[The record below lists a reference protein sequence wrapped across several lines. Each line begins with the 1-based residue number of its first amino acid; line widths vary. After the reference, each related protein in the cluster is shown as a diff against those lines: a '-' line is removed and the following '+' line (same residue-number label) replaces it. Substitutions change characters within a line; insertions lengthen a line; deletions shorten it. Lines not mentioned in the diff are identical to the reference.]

1 MEIYE
6 GYYLWHDA
14 NFYQSPNHRNDPK
27 TAITYYERVRSEYG
41 LKFSLLTHNLGV
53 AYQRVGNLDKALQM
67 HHKTIQI
74 DPSYDKGILNY
85 AHVLSLQN
93 RISES
98 IQTYS
103 SIVKRNPVYAPYI
116 WKSGVA
122 LYERGEIDA
131 AIQFFRLIVKT
142 DPKNEQNYFILGVL
156 FQTQGKIEDAISA
169 YRQAL
174 SINPEHANARTAL
187 EGLLTNPEMRAP
199 RLDFQPQ

>member
-14 NFYQSPNHRNDPK
+14 NFYESPHHRNDPK
-27 TAITYYERVRSEYG
+27 TAITYYERVLSEYE
-41 LKFSLLTHNLGV
+41 LKFSLLTNNLGV

-103 SIVKRNPVYAPYI
+103 VYSKKKSSHMSPYI
-116 WKSGVA
+116 WKSG
-122 LYERGEIDA
+122 ESRFMNA
-131 AIQFFRLIVKT
+131 AILTVRFSFF
-142 DPKNEQNYFILGVL
+142 
-156 FQTQGKIEDAISA
+156 A
-169 YRQAL
+169 
-174 SINPEHANARTAL
+174 
-187 EGLLTNPEMRAP
+187 
-199 RLDFQPQ
+199 